1 MFCGIKYEDSVEET
15 INGETC
21 TISYQDGRNREVFF
35 LLQHT
40 EFLSRLIQITPPGL
54 TKTFVSPKK

>member
-1 MFCGIKYEDSVEET
+1 MVKHAQYHIEMEGTEK
-15 INGETC
+15 
-21 TISYQDGRNREVFF
+21 FF
-35 LLQHT
+35 FLQHT